1 MLDKIKNHLNGGK
14 LHFLKDT
21 QNLGLIA
28 FGVIA
33 ILVSWSGVKSIQT
46 NYELQKQISEIS
58 QQNAVAELEN
68 TNLKLRNE
76 YLKTDQYLELAAR
89 RQFGKAAP
97 GETVIVVPEKVALAN
112 TVEPKKSLPKVETTE
127 EKKPLY
133 LKNLQAWINFFLHR
147 ETVVNEPTTT

>member
-1 MLDKIKNHLNGGK
+1 MLNKLKSHFTSDKMQP
-14 LHFLKDT
+14 LKDT

-46 NYELQKQISEIS
+46 NYELQKQISELS

-76 YLKTDQYLELAAR
+76 YLKTNQYLELAAR

-97 GETVIVVPEKVALAN
+97 GETVLIVPEKVALAN
-112 TVEPKKSLPKVETTE
+112 TVEPKKAATRVATSAES
-127 EKKPLY
+127 KPFY
-133 LKNLQAWINFFLHR
+133 VKNLQAWFDFFLQR
-147 ETVVNEPTTT
+147 ETSGE

>member
-1 MLDKIKNHLNGGK
+1 MLNKVKTHFNSGK
-14 LHFLKDT
+14 LQFLNDT
-21 QNLGLIA
+21 KNLGLIA

-33 ILVSWSGVKSIQT
+33 LLVSWSGVNSIQA

-58 QQNAVAELEN
+58 QQNTVAELEN

-97 GETVIVVPEKVALAN
+97 GETVVNVPKKVALAN
-112 TVEPKKSLPKVETTE
+112 TVEPKNVAVKVATTE
-127 EKKPLY
+127 ESKPFY
-133 LKNLQAWINFFLHR
+133 LKNLQAWVDFFLHR
-147 ETVVNEPTTT
+147 DSANG

>member
-1 MLDKIKNHLNGGK
+1 MLDKLKSYVTHEK
-14 LHFLKDT
+14 LQFLKDT

-28 FGVIA
+28 FGIIA
-33 ILVSWSGVKSIQT
+33 LLVSWSGVKSIQT
-46 NYELQKQISEIS
+46 NYELQKQISELS

-97 GETVIVVPEKVALAN
+97 GEVVLVVPEKVALAN
-112 TVEPKKSLPKVETTE
+112 TVEPKKDQPKISTTADS
-127 EKKPLY
+127 KPFY
-133 LKNLQAWINFFLHR
+133 IKNLQAWIDFFIR
-147 ETVVNEPTTT
+147 RSEVAK

>member
-1 MLDKIKNHLNGGK
+1 MLNKVKTHFNSGK
-14 LHFLKDT
+14 LQFLNDT
-21 QNLGLIA
+21 KNLGLIA

-33 ILVSWSGVKSIQT
+33 LLVSWSGVNSIQA

-58 QQNAVAELEN
+58 QQNTVAELEN

-97 GETVIVVPEKVALAN
+97 GETVVNVPKKVALAN
-112 TVEPKKSLPKVETTE
+112 TVEPKNVAVKVETTE
-127 EKKPLY
+127 ESKPFY
-133 LKNLQAWINFFLHR
+133 LKNLQAWVDFFLHR
-147 ETVVNEPTTT
+147 DAANS